1 MKIQKILPYFII
13 IALISLVFLFN
24 NKPVKANELDKNIK
38 EQVENLDLSSMQ
50 DFFDNIEKDNSIN
63 FYTLFDNLLNGEYDL
78 DYNSVLGY
86 IKNIF
91 TPQINKLLPS
101 FITIIAIGVFCAI
114 INSIKS
120 SFLSDGISEIIFFV
134 TFLVALGIIFI
145 HFSNIFN
152 ETKIVIENIA
162 KLTEIMSPIILTLMV
177 ASGGNVSAGIYKP
190 AAMFLS
196 QGIITIILN
205 VILNLIFV
213 MTIFSVL
220 SNFSSSVK
228 LKKYAEFF
236 QSIIKWI
243 IGIIVTIFGIFL
255 TVQGIASATFDGI
268 SIKAAKYAISN
279 SVPLIG
285 GFLKDG
291 FDLVVAGSVIIK
303 NSIGITAVFALFY
316 LMISPLACFFSLNI
330 LLKFTSATLD
340 FFGNSRISELCA
352 QVSKSVS
359 YLMVALLTVALMLF
373 ILVLLMIFS
382 ANAFI

>member
-1 MKIQKILPYFII
+1 MKIYKILPYFII
-13 IALISLVFLFN
+13 ILLLSSFFVFN
-24 NKPVKANELDKNIK
+24 NKHVKASELDENIK
-38 EQVENLDLSSMQ
+38 EQVEDLDLSSMQ

-101 FITIIAIGVFCAI
+101 FITIIAIGIFCAI

-330 LLKFTSATLD
+330 LLKITSATLD